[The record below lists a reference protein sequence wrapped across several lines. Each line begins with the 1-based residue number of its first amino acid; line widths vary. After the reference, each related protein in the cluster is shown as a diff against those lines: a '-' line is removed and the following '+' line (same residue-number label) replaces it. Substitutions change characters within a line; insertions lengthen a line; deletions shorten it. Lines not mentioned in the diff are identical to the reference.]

1 MRNRGPAGKK
11 AFRWSVRCAG
21 KLVPVLLSLAGGTWM
36 ASSIAMAGER
46 TEVVAPQP
54 GLQPLAADGRLW
66 VGRTGIM
73 CYQAP
78 CPWRGVIAADDGT
91 LLWSGDELPA
101 LDATPADAERL
112 NDSWA
117 AFECLAVD
125 GQFAAGRLAVETILG
140 ACSRE
145 DAEGL

>member
-1 MRNRGPAGKK
+1 MRNGASGIR
-11 AFRWSVRCAG
+11 AFRQSVRCAG
-21 KLVPVLLSLAGGTWM
+21 KLVPVLLLLAGGTWM
-36 ASSIAMAGER
+36 ASSLAMAGER
-46 TEVVAPQP
+46 AEVATPQL